1 MHAQTSASPLAPEG
15 AEGTDVATPASIE
28 AGDVASS
35 APDAAAGDAAAA
47 LAVTPPAEA
56 TQEAPSQP
64 DSDARG
70 AAEFPV
76 VDQPAQHIAAAAATA
91 GAQTQKYPFS
101 VSLLAGLGTLG
112 WLLRRLLGFAA
123 WIGLGVG
130 AALMYTEMQTSE
142 WQAAYL
148 HKLGARIG
156 FSLEPGAAKDTRF
169 PKFGPFDE
177 RLGYV
182 QLPAFVANLDK
193 QGFQV
198 AQQSRMSPKML
209 ELADKGMFPSYAE
222 KTQAGLT
229 ILDNTDQRLFKAQYP
244 ERVYASFEAIPRALV
259 DALLFIENREL
270 LDTTHPKKNPAVEWD
285 RLGKAVLDQAL
296 HVLDS
301 DQDTPGGST
310 LATQIEKYR
319 HSPDGRTGSITEK
332 FRQMASAS
340 LRAYRESE
348 DTLPARRRVVLDYI
362 NTVPLAAKPGIGEIS
377 GIGDGLWAW
386 YGRDFADINR
396 ILTEQSN
403 THVPLPEQAL
413 AYKQALSLFISQRR
427 PSYYFASNHEA
438 LNTLT
443 DSHLRLL
450 AQAGVISSNLRDA
463 ALTIKLEPGATLARP
478 APTSFV
484 TRKATTAVR
493 SELADLLKTGR
504 LYDLDRFDLT
514 VSSTLSSSLQR
525 DVTKMLRDMRDAEQA
540 RAAGLMQ
547 QRMLE
552 KGDPSKVI
560 YSFTLFESTPGGNV
574 VRVQTDN
581 YDQPF
586 DINEGAKLD
595 LGSTA
600 KLRTLISYLEVIAQV
615 HKNYGG
621 KNKKELAA
629 IELDERDY
637 LTQWGLDYL
646 RQNSTISLP
655 AMLEAAMD
663 RRYKADPGEP
673 FFTGGGLHYF
683 ENFNKEDNARVM
695 SVREALR
702 NSVNLV
708 FVRMMR
714 DVMRYHMFHGPGSS
728 VKILSDA
735 KDPRRQD
742 YLKKFADREGR
753 AYINRFFQKYQ
764 GKSPDE
770 LKELLLHGVRP
781 RRDRLVAIHMTI
793 EDGPTEASL
802 VAFLKEHLD
811 EYDPD
816 ADEVKE
822 LMQRFSVQTM
832 SLADRGYVAGI
843 HPLELWLVG
852 FMRQH
857 PGATVQQV
865 MEASSDERQDV
876 YAWLFKTRHKNA
888 QDRRI
893 MSLLEIEAFLEIHR
907 GWQRLGYPFGSMVP
921 SYASALGSSADRPA
935 ALAELMGI
943 IVNDGKR
950 LPTVRV
956 TKLHFAAATPYE
968 TVLERKPVEVEQV
981 LVPEIARVA
990 RRALMD
996 VATNG
1001 TAKRLRNTFMH
1012 ADGTPVAVGGKT
1024 GTGDNRHE
1032 TYGPKGQVLK
1042 SRVVSR
1048 SATFVFFIG
1057 DKLFGTLTAYV
1068 AGEEAAKYQFT
1079 SSLAVQILKNL
1090 APTIQPLLAAD
1101 QSVLDVSAPAVEQPY
1116 PELEKPKLDP
1126 LPPAHQPESP
1136 EGVIKSD

>member
-1 MHAQTSASPLAPEG
+1 MGNGPYPTPEQLGLVVDKGISGGVHDAGSSSPAAVPSSVLAQEGELGVPAADSAAPSPDFLPSEL
-15 AEGTDVATPASIE
+15 
-28 AGDVASS
+28 
-35 APDAAAGDAAAA
+35 AAAGPE
-47 LAVTPPAEA
+47 TTAE
-56 TQEAPSQP
+56 T
-64 DSDARG
+64 
-70 AAEFPV
+70 PV
-76 VDQPAQHIAAAAATA
+76 VTQPSPS
-91 GAQTQKYPFS
+91 KKERFPFL
-101 VSLLAGLGTLG
+101 VSLLAGLGTIG
-112 WLLRRLLGFAA
+112 WLLRRLAGFAL

-130 AALMYTEMQTSE
+130 AALIYGEMQSAQ
-142 WQAAYL
+142 WQASYL
-148 HKLGARIG
+148 HRLGKKISFQLA
-156 FSLEPGAAKDTRF
+156 PGAAKDARF

-177 RLGYV
+177 RMGYV
-182 QLPAFVANLDK
+182 QLPASILNLSK

-198 AQQSRMSPKML
+198 TQQARVSDKMR
-209 ELADKGMFPSYAE
+209 ELFDKGLFPSYAE
-222 KTQAGLT
+222 KTQAGLVV
-229 ILDNTDQRLFKAQYP
+229 LDNKDKRLFSARYP
-244 ERVYASFEAIPRALV
+244 ERAYENFKAIPRALV

-270 LDTTHPKKNPAVEWD
+270 LDTTQPKKNPAVEWD

-340 LRAYRESE
+340 IRAYRESE
-348 DTLPARRRVVLDYI
+348 STLPARRRVILDYI
-362 NTVPLAAKPGIGEIS
+362 NTVPLAAKPGIGEIN
-377 GIGDGLWAW
+377 GIGDGMWAW
-386 YGRDFADINR
+386 YGRDFADFNR
-396 ILTEQSN
+396 ILSEKTDTN
-403 THVPLPEQAL
+403 VALAEQAL

-427 PSYYFASNHEA
+427 PSYYFSSNHNA
-438 LNTLT
+438 LNALT

-450 AQAGVISSNLRDA
+450 AQAGVISTSLRDA
-463 ALTIKLEPGATLARP
+463 ALTIKLDPGTTVATP
-478 APTSFV
+478 VPTSFV
-484 TRKATTAVR
+484 TRKAATAVR
-493 SELADLLKTGR
+493 SELAELLKTGR

-514 VSSTLSSSLQR
+514 VSSTLDSSLQG
-525 DVTKMLRDMRDAEQA
+525 DLTAMLRAMRDAEQA
-540 RAAGLMQ
+540 RSAGLMQ
-547 QRMLE
+547 ERMLH

-560 YSFTLFESTPGGNV
+560 YSFTLFEATPAGNV

-586 DINEGAKLD
+586 DINAGAKLD

-600 KLRTLISYLEVIAQV
+600 KLRTLISYLEVVAQI

-621 KNKKELAA
+621 KTKKELEA

-646 RQNSTISLP
+646 RHNSTVSL
-655 AMLEAAMD
+655 ATMLEAAMD
-663 RRYKADPGEP
+663 RRYKADPSEP

-683 ENFNKEDNARVM
+683 ENFNKEDNPRVM
-695 SVREALR
+695 PVREAMR

-708 FVRMMR
+708 FVRLMR
-714 DVMRYHMFHGPGSS
+714 DVMRYYMFHGPGSS

-735 KDPRRQD
+735 SDPRRQD

-764 GKSPDE
+764 GKSSDE
-770 LKELLLHGVRP
+770 LKDLLLHGVRAK
-781 RRDRLVAIHMTI
+781 RDRMTAIHMTI
-793 EDGPTEASL
+793 EDQPTEHSL

-811 EYDPD
+811 EYDPEPD
-816 ADEVKE
+816 QVKE
-822 LMQRFSVQTM
+822 LMQRFSPQTM

-852 FMRQH
+852 FMRKH
-857 PGATVQQV
+857 PGATLQQV
-865 MEASSDERQDV
+865 VEASSDERQDV

-943 IVNDGKR
+943 IVNNGKR

-968 TVLERKPVEVEQV
+968 TVLERKPIEVEQV
-981 LVPEIARVA
+981 LLPEITQVT

-1001 TAKRLRNTFMH
+1001 TAKRLRGTFMH
-1012 ADGTPVAVGGKT
+1012 PDGTPIAIGGKT

-1032 TYGPKGQVLK
+1032 TYGPKGQLLK

-1079 SSLAVQILKNL
+1079 SSLAVQILKNM
-1090 APTIQPLLAAD
+1090 APTLSPLLEHDTSVMDVAAP
-1101 QSVLDVSAPAVEQPY
+1101 VLEQPY
-1116 PELEKPKLDP
+1116 PELKAPKIEP
-1126 LPPAHQPESP
+1126 PPPAHQSESP
-1136 EGVIKSD
+1136 EGVVKSD